1 VEKGDEK
8 MISAVLSLILGAM
21 SLAGGVPIALPIIGL
36 ALGANA
42 VIKERRKDDRRKAV
56 LIMAPIAIIA
66 NGFVTLVFVLGT
78 LL

>member
-66 NGFVTLVFVLGT
+66 NGFVTLVFVLGG